1 MVWYL
6 SLIHIFLPP
15 YEIFA
20 QNSSLGREEYLTIAG
35 FTAIV
40 RLANALDRSHMQK
53 IQSVRATLKEQELIL
68 NLTVNRDFTL
78 EEGLAREK
86 ADFFCEV
93 FSIMPILHLKRQM

>member
-1 MVWYL
+1 M
-6 SLIHIFLPP
+6 
-15 YEIFA
+15 
-20 QNSSLGREEYLTIAG
+20 
-35 FTAIV
+35 